1 MPDFYDDFAYMYH
14 LIFEDWDASIER
26 QGEQLSRVTKSNW
39 SNASSL
45 LDVSCGIGTQS
56 LALAKHGYQITA
68 SDLSSTSVER
78 AKKEAKAR
86 DLEISFSVCDM
97 KEAFTHHGTGFD
109 VVLSCDNSVPHLL
122 SDEDILAA
130 FKQMYLC
137 ARPGGGCLITVRDYG
152 IDNQGTNIVKP
163 YGQRIVDNKRYIGL
177 QVWDFEG
184 EQYQLTIFFIEEDL
198 SSRKVHTHVFRTT
211 YYAVTTDKLL
221 ALMKQAGFEDVKRLD
236 NVFYQP
242 VLVGT
247 KVIH

>member
-1 MPDFYDDFAYMYH
+1 MSDFYDDFADMYH